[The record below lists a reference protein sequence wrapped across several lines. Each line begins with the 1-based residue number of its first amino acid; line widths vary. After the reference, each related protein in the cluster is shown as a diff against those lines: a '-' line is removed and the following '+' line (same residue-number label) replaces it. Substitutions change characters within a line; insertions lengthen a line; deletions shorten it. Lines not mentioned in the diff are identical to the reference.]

1 MRLTGSGRKQM
12 FDRSPETARLLPR
25 TSMLQ
30 RAFSAVDALPNAI
43 DINMLEF
50 VDCLREPAPTPLFK
64 I

>member
-1 MRLTGSGRKQM
+1 M